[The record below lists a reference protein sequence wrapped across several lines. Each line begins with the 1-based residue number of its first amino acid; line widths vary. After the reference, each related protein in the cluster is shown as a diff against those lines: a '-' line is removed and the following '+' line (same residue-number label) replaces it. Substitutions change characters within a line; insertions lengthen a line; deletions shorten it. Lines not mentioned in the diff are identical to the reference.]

1 MKISSLVFLFSVL
14 FVTSTSSA
22 WADCNATLSQNWK
35 LGAKRI
41 FTVDASSVGPDCRH
55 AVALLVVR
63 DSKGE
68 VQYTYSSATR
78 DNGVFGA
85 LAEKPATD
93 IKQMRVALNGWLKA
107 GLSSNK
113 NSMAKF
119 IPWKKGT
126 AGPAEEPPSEFP
138 FTVDSD
144 VSRDTYEE
152 WRKAD
157 LPVFCFVQGMESMRC
172 LVVGKDNAVSELG
185 IQSFPG

>member
-1 MKISSLVFLFSVL
+1 MKIPSIAFLCATFIVA
-14 FVTSTSSA
+14 STLTA
-22 WADCNATLSQNWK
+22 RADCNVNFSHNWQ
-35 LGAKRI
+35 LGPKRI
-41 FTVDASSVGPDCRH
+41 YKVDASSVGPDCKH

-68 VQYTYSSATR
+68 VQYTYSGATR
-78 DNGVFGA
+78 DNGIFGS
-85 LAEKPATD
+85 LAEKPVTD
-93 IKQMRVALNGWLKA
+93 VNQMRVALGEWLKA
-107 GLSSNK
+107 GLSSKK

-119 IPWKKGT
+119 IPWRKGA
-126 AGPAEEPPSEFP
+126 AGPAEDPPSEFP
-138 FTVDSD
+138 FTLESD

-172 LVVGKDNAVSELG
+172 LVASKDGAVIELG